1 MPAVEPIPLAL
12 SKVYLDS
19 SWANLG
25 TTQVSGQVL
34 SWSATFTTGA
44 SQIATADARSDL
56 DFGAAVI
63 DASRVGFSAQI
74 TLLLDG
80 QYDTEKTKAE
90 AQDLRALRIQTDG
103 ASSRQLKLD
112 ALVRHSAGSVFAAG
126 RSNGQDI
133 AVLRFEGTTDGTNF
147 LEATVVNGVANLN

>member
-1 MPAVEPIPLAL
+1 M
-12 SKVYLDS
+12 
-19 SWANLG
+19 
-25 TTQVSGQVL
+25 
-34 SWSATFTTGA
+34 
-44 SQIATADARSDL
+44 
-56 DFGAAVI
+56 
-63 DASRVGFSAQI
+63 GFSAQI

-112 ALVRHSAGSVFAAG
+112 ALVRHTAGSVFAAG

-133 AVLRFEGTTDGTNF
+133 VVLRFEGTTDGTNF
-147 LEATVVNGVANLN
+147 FEATVVNGVANLN